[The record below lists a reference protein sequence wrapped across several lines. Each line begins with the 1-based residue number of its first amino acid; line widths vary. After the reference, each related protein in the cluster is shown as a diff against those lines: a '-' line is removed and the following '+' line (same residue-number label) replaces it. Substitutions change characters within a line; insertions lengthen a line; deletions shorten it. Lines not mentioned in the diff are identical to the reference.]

1 MFTIDELLQP
11 SSLEEAS
18 ALLTANPEAV
28 VLGGCGFLK
37 MGSRRIAKAMDL
49 SHCGLNGVR
58 ETESQIELDA
68 MTTLYDIETNTALNR
83 LADAVLPKAVG
94 NILGVQFRRCATIGA
109 SVYSKYGFSDI
120 LPALMVVDTEVELMR
135 AGRMSMAD
143 FMDKPVVRDILLRVI
158 IQKDSRHAAYQ
169 NLRNASAD
177 FPIVNAAVSQ
187 HHGQWT
193 IVGGA
198 RPGKA
203 MLAEKASRYAS
214 ELSIEQMNVAEIAA
228 MAAEELT
235 FGSNNKASAEYRRSM
250 FAALAERALEE
261 VLVCK

>member
-18 ALLTANPEAV
+18 AMLTTNPEAV

-49 SHCGLNGVR
+49 SRCSLNGIR
-58 ETESQIELDA
+58 ETELQIELDA

-83 LADAVLPKAVG
+83 LADAVLPKAAG

-120 LPALMVVDTEVELMR
+120 LPALMVLNTEVELMR
-135 AGRMSMAD
+135 AGRMSLAE

-158 IQKDSRHAAYQ
+158 IHKDSRHAAYQ

-177 FPIVNAAVSQ
+177 FPIVNVAVSR
-187 HHGQWT
+187 HSGQWT

-203 MLAEKASRYAS
+203 MLAANASRYAS
-214 ELSIEQMNVAEIAA
+214 ELSIEQMNAAEIAA
-228 MAAEELT
+228 KAAEELT
-235 FGSNNKASAEYRRSM
+235 FGSNNKASAEYRQSM
-250 FAALAERALEE
+250 FAALAKRAMEE
-261 VLVCK
+261 VLACK

>member
-18 ALLTANPEAV
+18 AMLTANPEAV

-37 MGSRRIAKAMDL
+37 MGSRKIAKAMDL
-49 SHCGLNGVR
+49 SRCGLNGIR
-58 ETESQIELDA
+58 DTELQIELDA
-68 MTTLYDIETNTALNR
+68 MTTLYDIETNQALNR
-83 LADAVLPKAVG
+83 FADAILPRAVG

-120 LPALMVVDTEVELMR
+120 LPALMVLDTEVELMR
-135 AGRMSMAD
+135 AGRMSLVD
-143 FMDKPVVRDILLRVI
+143 FMDKPIVRDILLRVI
-158 IQKDSRHAAYQ
+158 IHKDNRHAAYL

-177 FPIVNAAVSQ
+177 FPIVNVAVSR

-203 MLAEKASRYAS
+203 MLAAKASQYAS
-214 ELSIEQMNVAEIAA
+214 ELPTEQTNAAEIAA
-228 MAAEELT
+228 MAVEELT

-250 FAALAERALEE
+250 FAALTERALEE

>member
-18 ALLTANPEAV
+18 AMLTANPEAV

-37 MGSRRIAKAMDL
+37 MGSRKIAKAMDL
-49 SHCGLNGVR
+49 SRCGLNGIR
-58 ETESQIELDA
+58 DTELQIELDA
-68 MTTLYDIETNTALNR
+68 MTTLYDIETNQALNR
-83 LADAVLPKAVG
+83 FADAILPRAVG

-120 LPALMVVDTEVELMR
+120 LPALMVLDTEVELMR
-135 AGRMSMAD
+135 AGRMPLAE
-143 FMDKPVVRDILLRVI
+143 FMDKPVVRDILLRIVI
-158 IQKDSRHAAYQ
+158 HKDNLHAAYQ

-177 FPIVNAAVSQ
+177 FPIVNVAVSWYR
-187 HHGQWT
+187 GQWM

-203 MLAEKASRYAS
+203 MLAVKTSRYAS
-214 ELSIEQMNVAEIAA
+214 EMSIEQMNVAEIAGK
-228 MAAEELT
+228 AAEELT
-235 FGSNNKASAEYRRSM
+235 FGTNNKASAEYRRSM

>member
-18 ALLTANPEAV
+18 AMLTANPETV

-37 MGSRRIAKAMDL
+37 MGTRRIAKAMDL
-49 SHCGLNGVR
+49 SRCGLNGIR
-58 ETESQIELDA
+58 ETELQIELDA
-68 MTTLYDIETNTALNR
+68 MTTLYDIEINTTLNR
-83 LADAVLPKAVG
+83 LGDGVLPKAVG

-120 LPALMVVDTEVELMR
+120 LPALMVLDTEVELMR
-135 AGRMSMAD
+135 AGRMPLVE

-158 IQKDSRHAAYQ
+158 IHKDNCHAAYH

-177 FPIVNAAVSQ
+177 FPLVNAAVSLHQ
-187 HHGQWT
+187 GQWR

-198 RPGKA
+198 RPGKV
-203 MLAEKASRYAS
+203 MLAVKASQYAS
-214 ELSIEQMNVAEIAA
+214 EQSIEQMNATEVAVK
-228 MAAEELT
+228 AAEELT

-250 FAALAERALEE
+250 FAVLVERTLEE
-261 VLVCK
+261 VLACK

>member
-1 MFTIDELLQP
+1 M
-11 SSLEEAS
+11 
-18 ALLTANPEAV
+18 LTANPETV

-37 MGSRRIAKAMDL
+37 MGTRRIAKAMDL
-49 SHCGLNGVR
+49 SRCGLNGIR
-58 ETESQIELDA
+58 ETELQIELDA
-68 MTTLYDIETNTALNR
+68 MTTLYDIEINTTLNR
-83 LADAVLPKAVG
+83 LGDGVLPKAVG

-120 LPALMVVDTEVELMR
+120 LPALMVLDTEVELMR
-135 AGRMSMAD
+135 AGRMPLVE

-158 IQKDSRHAAYQ
+158 FHKDNRHAAYH

-177 FPIVNAAVSQ
+177 FPLVTAAVSLHQ
-187 HHGQWT
+187 GQWR

-203 MLAEKASRYAS
+203 MLAVKASQYAS
-214 ELSIEQMNVAEIAA
+214 EQSIEQMNAAEVAVK
-228 MAAEELT
+228 AAEELT

-250 FAALAERALEE
+250 FAVLAERALEE
-261 VLVCK
+261 VLACK

>member
-11 SSLEEAS
+11 SSLEDVS

-49 SHCGLNGVR
+49 SHCGLNGIR

-120 LPALMVVDTEVELMR
+120 LPALMVLDTEVELMR

-187 HHGQWT
+187 HRGQWT

-203 MLAEKASRYAS
+203 MLAEKSSRHAS
-214 ELSIEQMNVAEIAA
+214 ELSTEQMNVAEIAA

-261 VLVCK
+261 VLACK